1 MAIKTYS
8 KARKLSLSKNFKSN
22 EFACQGKGC
31 CSSVL
36 IDDDLVEYLQQIRDY
51 FDSPVTITSGYRCE
65 KHNKAVGGA
74 TGSRHTKGQA
84 ADIMVKGA
92 KPAVVAAYA
101 ESIGVRGIGLY
112 ETTRD
117 GYFVHIDT
125 RTKKSF
131 WYGQKEEYRS
141 TFGGESPVKQ
151 WQISAMADGFD
162 FPKYGA
168 DGIWGSEC
176 EKVAKKAVCKKRLF
190 GYKYKNLTMFVQEK
204 VGVKPDGLFGSN
216 TKKAVV
222 AYQKKHG
229 LSADGEVGINTWKK
243 ILEV

>member
-8 KARKLSLSKNFKSN
+8 KECKLSLSKNFKSN

-36 IDDDLVEYLQQIRDY
+36 IDEDLVKYLQDIRDY
-51 FDSPVTITSGYRCE
+51 FGSPVTITSGYRCE

-92 KPAVVAAYA
+92 KPAAVAAYA
-101 ESIGVRGIGLY
+101 ESIGVKGIGLY

-151 WQISAMADGFD
+151 WQIAAMADGFD
-162 FPKYGA
+162 FPRYGA
-168 DGIWGSEC
+168 DGTWGSEC
-176 EKVAKKAVCKKRLF
+176 EVVAKKAVCKKRLLT
-190 GYKYKNLTMFVQEK
+190 YKYKNLTKIVQAV
-204 VGVKPDGLFGSN
+204 VGVSVDGKFGSN

-243 ILEV
+243 ILGV

>member
-1 MAIKTYS
+1 MAIKTY
-8 KARKLSLSKNFKSN
+8 RKDYRTSVSKNFKSN

-84 ADIMVKGA
+84 ADIMVKGT

-101 ESIGVRGIGLY
+101 ESIGVKGIGLY

-125 RTKKSF
+125 RSKKSF

-141 TFGGESPVKQ
+141 TFGGVNAVEE
-151 WQISAMADGFD
+151 WQKAAVADGFK
-162 FPKYGA
+162 FPKYGI
-168 DGIWGSEC
+168 DGAWGSEC
-176 EKVAKKAVCKKRLF
+176 EAVAKKAVCKRCFWPWKN
-190 GYKYKNLTMFVQEK
+190 KNLTKIVQRA
-204 VGVKPDGLFGSN
+204 VGVEDDGKFGSD
-216 TKKAVV
+216 TKKAVK
-222 AYQKKHG
+222 AWQKKNG
-229 LSADGEVGINTWKK
+229 LTADGEVRLNTWKK
-243 ILEV
+243 MLKV